1 MRASFSSHMSSDSH
15 DALSEI
21 ASEAPSDNLR
31 FPLSDFS
38 SVAGDA
44 SGIVQQAV
52 LTVEVLHMNSI
63 QQERTTQIMQNNIDI
78 IQNDVRVMQNDVRVM
93 QNDVRGIRSGMEQI
107 QQRMDHMELN
117 FSVTTANVQAR

>member
-1 MRASFSSHMSSDSH
+1 MSSDSH

-78 IQNDVRVMQNDVRVM
+78 IQNDVRVMQNNIDIIQNDVRVM

>member
-1 MRASFSSHMSSDSH
+1 MRASFSSHLSSDSH

-78 IQNDVRVMQNDVRVM
+78 IQNDVRVMQNDVR
-93 QNDVRGIRSGMEQI
+93 GIRSGMEQI